1 MYKQIETYCR
11 PLVSKF
17 VLLSHSK
24 AKMACDQVLSP
35 WRAGFQTRKYICG
48 SIVVNNDCWVGKTS
62 GKHKL
67 PSPADHVKYLPH
79 SEECAMQKYGI
90 IVLDE
95 LLLCAAFFSYFLR
108 KLRETMTQGYRAPIV
123 AESRKQGKKTEPS
136 LWNIQGVAVIT
147 MSQKYFLICYQ
158 DWLIPFSS
166 SFNIFQMF
174 IQ

>member
-1 MYKQIETYCR
+1 MIRFYLLDGR
-11 PLVSKF
+11 
-17 VLLSHSK
+17 VLKRGNMFAEALLLI
-24 AKMACDQVLSP
+24 MI
-35 WRAGFQTRKYICG
+35 AGWEKPAG
-48 SIVVNNDCWVGKTS
+48 S
-62 GKHKL
+62 KHKL

-136 LWNIQGVAVIT
+136 L
-147 MSQKYFLICYQ
+147 
-158 DWLIPFSS
+158 
-166 SFNIFQMF
+166 
-174 IQ
+174 